1 MAFTSYSHGNPEDK
15 YISIY
20 TSIDEYKLSCSLK
33 WRIVNICFIG
43 FWLAL
48 QKTFTFI
55 ENFIQL
61 HSCQVK
67 KKAYFMSK
75 INLSWVV

>member
-15 YISIY
+15 YLSIY

-48 QKTFTFI
+48 QKTFTFLLKI
-55 ENFIQL
+55 LFIVAFT
-61 HSCQVK
+61 SSE

-75 INLSWVV
+75 INN

>member
-15 YISIY
+15 YLSIY

-48 QKTFTFI
+48 QKTFTFLLKI
-55 ENFIQL
+55 LFIVAFT
-61 HSCQVK
+61 SSEK
-67 KKAYFMSK
+67 KKHILCQK
-75 INLSWVV
+75 